1 VSESSQLLLYVISD
15 DDADR
20 RLQPRQRRQRVKWA
34 TVVLAPTV
42 QRWPHL
48 LEHVVSARYCF
59 FKVVVAVVVVAA
71 VLRWSWVCTA
81 GR

>member
-1 VSESSQLLLYVISD
+1 VSESWSHLLSYVISD
-15 DDADR
+15 DGADR

-48 LEHVVSARYCF
+48 LEHVVSARYYF
-59 FKVVVAVVVVAA
+59 FKVVVVVAA